1 MNKLD
6 QLNSFFDSVG
16 LAMLAKTSREETSS
30 ALSVNTSAMG
40 VTWVEPGFHGDIQ
53 TKAKLEKS
61 KVEVVV
67 SSSCLPS
74 ALLKSDLRLQVC
86 VFARVYLITSYNNVK
101 DIPLPCHSIPSHLNP
116 SYT

>member
-86 VFARVYLITSYNNVK
+86 VCVCARVLDHIVQ
-101 DIPLPCHSIPSHLNP
+101 
-116 SYT
+116 